1 MMEEAKGRMIEESKG
16 ETTNLR
22 IEDLPLLRD
31 QPWLLGGT
39 NSAAQ
44 QAGLR
49 ELEKLVRQKDSQGFY
64 DKYEREGYT
73 LSFMDKVYF
82 ETTLLFDEAREQ
94 RLAEADAATV
104 AHEEAQAFTEPVVD
118 EPILP
123 EIITPVATLP
133 EF

>member
-1 MMEEAKGRMIEESKG
+1 MEESKG
-16 ETTNLR
+16 ETKTNLR

-44 QAGLR
+44 KAGLR
-49 ELEKLVRQKDSQGFY
+49 ELERLVRQKDSQGFY
-64 DKYEREGYT
+64 DQYEREGYT

-82 ETTLLFDEAREQ
+82 ETTMLFDEAREQ

-104 AHEEAQAFTEPVVD
+104 AIEEA
-118 EPILP
+118 
-123 EIITPVATLP
+123 
-133 EF
+133 

>member
-104 AHEEAQAFTEPVVD
+104 AHEEA
-118 EPILP
+118 
-123 EIITPVATLP
+123 
-133 EF
+133 